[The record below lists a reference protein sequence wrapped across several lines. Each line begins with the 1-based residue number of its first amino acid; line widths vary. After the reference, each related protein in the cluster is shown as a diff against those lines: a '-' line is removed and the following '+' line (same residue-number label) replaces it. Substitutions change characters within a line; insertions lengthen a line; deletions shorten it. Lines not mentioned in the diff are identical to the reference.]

1 MVSYKGC
8 IEFLLPSKSINGKHN
23 LKIRRLDA
31 IKLKRGFLNLIEIAT
46 RIKIT
51 TERSHLRNIA
61 KMNRGLISWESFFKS
76 VIIKLS
82 NPITMK
88 IEYHCVIR
96 TCFYKASVY
105 SSLGSFFIR
114 LSYDIVLLLSISII
128 YFIWLK

>member
-8 IEFLLPSKSINGKHN
+8 IEFLLPSKSINGKYN

-61 KMNRGLISWESFFKS
+61 KMNRGLIS
-76 VIIKLS
+76 
-82 NPITMK
+82 
-88 IEYHCVIR
+88 
-96 TCFYKASVY
+96 
-105 SSLGSFFIR
+105 
-114 LSYDIVLLLSISII
+114 
-128 YFIWLK
+128 